1 MRRGLGDI
9 RTAPVPPGPS
19 GMNVLRYWAQM
30 LWDPLATYGVLR
42 RTYGDTVRVPLSRNR
57 SFFLLDRPEY
67 AEHVLLKHQDQYVR
81 TFIARPLKAFLGDG
95 LLTAEGAV
103 WQRHRRLVQP
113 VFSHRHMQSFA
124 PTIVDA
130 ARKRFAQWV
139 PGTRIDIAVEMR
151 ALTMD
156 VIGRALFGMDLSSDA
171 AMVGRA
177 ETRLQSSMALRA
189 AAIHLAFL
197 SPERIRAVATRI
209 APALGEASQTLNS
222 LVARIIDAR
231 IRAPHDEPSDLLDL
245 LLAAGQDEQPLSRA
259 EIQDEVMTLVLTGH
273 ETTTHALTFT
283 LALLSRNPAAYER
296 MIAEV
301 DDVLAGRDPQATDVD
316 SLPWTQAVVNEAL
329 RLYPP
334 GCYIIRDAAED
345 DHISGVQ
352 VFAGDTIALSPYLLH
367 RIPEFWP
374 DPERFDPRR
383 FLPNSASTYPRYA
396 YLPFG
401 AGRRICLGASLAF
414 LEMTLVLAVFA
425 QSVVVDAVQTGPLR
439 VRGDVT
445 LHPVQP
451 VVVTVAPAHSRQHT
465 TR

>member
-1 MRRGLGDI
+1 MIRTSDI
-9 RTAPVPPGPS
+9 RTTPIPGPS
-19 GMNVLRYWAQM
+19 GMNVPRYWAQM

-42 RTYGDTVRVPLSRNR
+42 RKYGDTVRIPLSRNR
-57 SFFLLDRPEY
+57 SFFLLDRPDY
-67 AEHVLLKHQDQYVR
+67 AEHVFLKHQDRYVR

-130 ARKRFAQWV
+130 AQNRVAQWA
-139 PGTRIDIAVEMR
+139 PGMTIDIAVEMR

-156 VIGRALFGMDLSSDA
+156 VIGRALFGTDLSSDA

-189 AAIHLAFL
+189 AAIHLASL
-197 SPERIRAVATRI
+197 SPERIRAVSTRI
-209 APALGEASQTLNS
+209 APALGQASETLNS

-245 LLAAGQDEQPLSRA
+245 LLAAGQDEQPLSRE

-283 LALLSRNPAAYER
+283 LALLGRNPAAYER

-301 DDVLAGRDPQATDVD
+301 DEVLGGRDPLATDVD
-316 SLPWTQAVVNEAL
+316 ALPWTKAVICEAL

-334 GCYIIRDAAED
+334 GCYLIRDAAQD
-345 DHISGVQ
+345 DDILGVP
-352 VFAGDTIALSPYLLH
+352 VRAGDTIALSPYLLH

-383 FLPNSASTYPRYA
+383 FLPDSASARPDYA

-401 AGRRICLGASLAF
+401 AGRRICLGASLAQ
-414 LEMTLVLAVFA
+414 LEMMLVLTVLA
-425 QSVVVDAVQTGPLR
+425 QSVIIDVASTEPLR

-445 LHPVQP
+445 LHPRKP
-451 VVVTVAPAHSRQHT
+451 VVATVTPR
-465 TR
+465 RPR